1 MNFEVVLANF
11 GEKLAY
17 IIQNEIFGREHNSDW
32 KIVDGLIRNLRNYI
46 HLQTYI
52 KDWLKVN
59 KNMFDTLEHI
69 LLLSPSLIS
78 ENCISSIFLS
88 FHSYYFIVLS
98 I

>member
-1 MNFEVVLANF
+1 MESISNLNFEVVLANF

-52 KDWLKVN
+52 KDRLKVN
-59 KNMFDTLEHI
+59 KNMFDTHYPAFERLI
-69 LLLSPSLIS
+69 LL
-78 ENCISSIFLS
+78 F
-88 FHSYYFIVLS
+88 
-98 I
+98 